1 VRVTPEPIFFDDPPA
16 FRAWLSRHHAAETEV
31 WVGLYK
37 KASGKV
43 TMTWSQA
50 VDEALCFGWIDSVSR
65 RVDDER
71 RMQRFSPR
79 KAKSHWSKVNVAKV
93 AALEAAGKM
102 TPAGRAAFAARDEA
116 NTGRASFERDEP
128 AVFTPA
134 QEAALRADA
143 AAWEWFSAQ
152 APYYRR
158 TATHWVTSAKREDT
172 RARRLQTLIEC
183 SAAGEKVPPLRPPGG
198 SARTAR

>member
-1 VRVTPEPIFFDDPPA
+1 PLPCLRVTAQPIFFDSPA
-16 FRAWLSRHHAAETEV
+16 EWRAWLEQHHDTETEV

-65 RVDDER
+65 RVDDDS

-93 AALEAAGKM
+93 EALRAAGKM
-102 TPAGRAAFAARDEA
+102 TPAGEAAFAARSEE

-128 AVFTPA
+128 AAFTPE

-158 TATHWVTSAKREDT
+158 TATHWVVSAKREET
-172 RARRLQTLIEC
+172 RARRLATLIAC
-183 SAAGEKVPPLRPPGG
+183 SAVGERVPPLKR
-198 SARTAR
+198 

>member
-1 VRVTPEPIFFDDPPA
+1 MTHEPIFFDSPDA
-16 FRAWLSRHHAAETEV
+16 WRAWLAQHHASETEV

-79 KAKSHWSKVNVAKV
+79 KARSHWSKVNVAKV
-93 AALEAAGKM
+93 DALRAAGRM
-102 TPAGRAAFAARDEA
+102 APAGEAAFAARTDD

-128 AVFTPA
+128 AAFAPDQDA
-134 QEAALRADA
+134 QLRANT

-172 RARRLQTLIEC
+172 RARRLATLIEC
-183 SAAGEKVPPLRPPGG
+183 SAAGLRVPPLRPPG
-198 SARTAR
+198 S